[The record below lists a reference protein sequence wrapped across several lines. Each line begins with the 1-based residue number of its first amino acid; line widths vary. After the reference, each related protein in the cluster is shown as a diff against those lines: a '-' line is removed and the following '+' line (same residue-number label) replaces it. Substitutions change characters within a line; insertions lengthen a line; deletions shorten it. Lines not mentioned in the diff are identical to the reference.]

1 MHAASKITPEG
12 VAHEDRRSSLHFY
25 TLFSK
30 LAFSPAWDGF
40 FLLNVALA
48 ELRSRRLTQSD
59 GMCKRLPL
67 RQEWKS
73 LESGLIPVP
82 TLEEHITKHRL
93 CLSSKL
99 SKKTVVQSHVRPRK
113 CLQKVQKAMLLAWSN
128 SRDAPNLGPGRNN
141 TIGLFVW
148 FLVRCP
154 RRVNWLILLIRF
166 ILYVDTFAIIS
177 RRIKK
182 PTSIQ
187 LWRYR
192 NRWWVCQPCNGN
204 WKLWQVDW
212 DKQRWWVSLGA
223 SQMLWLT
230 S

>member
-12 VAHEDRRSSLHFY
+12 VALEDRRSLLHFY

-30 LAFSPAWDGF
+30 LAFSSSVRWIFPLECCLCGAQVKTTDPERWHAHETATSARVKVARIWTF
-40 FLLNVALA
+40 SSANVGRAHHQTSIVSFKQA
-48 ELRSRRLTQSD
+48 E
-59 GMCKRLPL
+59 
-67 RQEWKS
+67 
-73 LESGLIPVP
+73 
-82 TLEEHITKHRL
+82 
-93 CLSSKL
+93 
-99 SKKTVVQSHVRPRK
+99 KKTVVQSHVRPRK
-113 CLQKVQKAMLLAWSN
+113 CPQKVQKAMLLAWSN

-154 RRVNWLILLIRF
+154 RRENWLILLIRF
-166 ILYVDTFAIIS
+166 ILYVDTCAFIS

-182 PTSIQ
+182 PRSIQ
-187 LWRYR
+187 LLRYR
-192 NRWWVCQPCNGN
+192 NRWWVCPPCNGN

-212 DKQRWWVSLGA
+212 DKQGWWVSLGA
-223 SQMLWLT
+223 SQMLWLA